1 MRISACPTLA
11 AAAFAVV
18 IATTGISSAQS
29 LSERVAN
36 GDPVRIGFATE
47 VPYAYPGA
55 GNEPLGYVNAITI
68 EILNRMGIEKIEP
81 VVTDWGGLI
90 PGLQA
95 NRFDISTGGM
105 DIIGVR
111 CENVAFSEPIG
122 KAGPALLVPAGN
134 PKNLHTYDDI
144 LESGATM
151 VTVAGYSFI
160 EHAKTVG
167 IPEAKVIQVPG
178 PTELLATVRTGRA
191 DVGVDTSSTL
201 EHLAS
206 QSGDVV
212 EVTDPELMPDHF
224 KNWTGIAFRKT
235 DADFLAK
242 FNTVLTEYVGSED
255 MLQTVA
261 ESGYTPKILPG
272 DARTEWVCANR

>member
-1 MRISACPTLA
+1 MGFLA
-11 AAAFAVV
+11 YAKFAAVTFAAIGAGVGSV
-18 IATTGISSAQS
+18 AAQS

-47 VPYAYPGA
+47 VPYAYPGE
-55 GNEPLGYVNAITI
+55 GNEPLGYVNVITI
-68 EILNRMGIEKIEP
+68 EILKRMGIDKVEP

-105 DIIGVR
+105 DIIRVR

-134 PKNLHTYDDI
+134 PENLNTYDDI
-144 LESGATM
+144 LKADATM

-160 EHAKTVG
+160 EHAKAVG
-167 IPEAKVIQVPG
+167 IPEANVIQVPG

-206 QSGDVV
+206 QSDGDV

-224 KNWTGIAFRKT
+224 KNWTGIAFRKS
-235 DADFLAK
+235 DQDFLDK
-242 FNTVLTEYVGSED
+242 FNVTLAEYVGSEE
-255 MLQTVA
+255 MLAAVKDF
-261 ESGYTPKILPG
+261 GYEPDILPG
-272 DARTEWVCANR
+272 DAKTEWVCENR